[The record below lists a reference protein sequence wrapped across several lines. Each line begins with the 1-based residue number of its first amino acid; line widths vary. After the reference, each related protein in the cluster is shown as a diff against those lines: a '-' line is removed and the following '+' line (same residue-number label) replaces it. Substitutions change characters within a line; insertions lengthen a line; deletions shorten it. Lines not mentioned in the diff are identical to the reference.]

1 MSREDDRLFSHQ
13 THVTAGSERPGRS
26 PSERPLRIAVAPTIR
41 LSEEAPRRPIGTVW
55 PHSDPR
61 LLLERIGR
69 PKPRLR
75 QAQLLRF
82 LRRDAPVAHPPSLL
96 LDRGHSIVHPP
107 AHRRVSFSQR
117 VRDRALVLC
126 VFASISLMLSVV
138 SPLGVF
144 PSALSLA
151 AAWAELNVGW
161 ARLSQAATRYVR
173 MAIAM
178 SALGVSVQAF
188 VWVFRLSFPA

>member
-1 MSREDDRLFSHQ
+1 
-13 THVTAGSERPGRS
+13 
-26 PSERPLRIAVAPTIR
+26 
-41 LSEEAPRRPIGTVW
+41 
-55 PHSDPR
+55 
-61 LLLERIGR
+61 
-69 PKPRLR
+69 
-75 QAQLLRF
+75 
-82 LRRDAPVAHPPSLL
+82 
-96 LDRGHSIVHPP
+96 
-107 AHRRVSFSQR
+107 
-117 VRDRALVLC
+117 
-126 VFASISLMLSVV
+126 MLSVV